1 VIDGAIGMAQG
12 GWLWMGIWVLALLA
26 IVWLLARDTGQATG
40 DEPMGILRER
50 FARGEISEAEY
61 LQARRLLETTRGEA
75 R

>member
-26 IVWLLARDTGQATG
+26 IVWLLARGAGHATG
-40 DEPMGILRER
+40 DDPMGILRER

-61 LQARRLLETTRGEA
+61 LQARRLLETTRGGT